1 MSWAFKAKPSYT
13 INRQTK
19 PSTGVL
25 DPEMKIFAERLIYT
39 LCPPDKKYADIIV
52 REVKSIYD
60 VLEGKKDFMEWF
72 TKVRQM
78 FSLKTYQL
86 AGIIYQCLD
95 GLKSPE
101 AKQLQ
106 QEWYE
111 YLRAEL
117 RGYGLLG

>member
-1 MSWAFKAKPSYT
+1 MSWAFKPRRT
-13 INRQTK
+13 LPRRVV
-19 PSTGVL
+19 STEGL

-39 LCPPDKKYADIIV
+39 LCPPDKKYADVIV

-86 AGIIYQCLD
+86 AGIVYQCLD

-101 AKQLQ
+101 AKRLQ